1 MIRARVRST
10 GERGIGWFILLSLSL
25 HGLFLLMVI
34 LHKKPVS
41 LGYQTATTVDLVS
54 EAALTPS
61 APPPQPKP
69 EAPKKPARKPAPP
82 KPVAKAHPPVRKK
95 PAMRVVRRPPTPKPK
110 PRPLR
115 KAVPVKKAPTRMKKA
130 LPHRKAAPTRKT
142 VVSKRAR
149 GPKPLP
155 KSLPS
160 PLSPTVPVRM
170 DVAGERF
177 PTYLQH
183 LLISRIKSNWA
194 PPPGSHGLNAT
205 VHFVLK
211 KDGTLDSDPV
221 LVTSSGSRV
230 FDDAAK
236 YAILRSVP
244 FPPFPPSYGKDR
256 EVVTVTLQATKRQGL

>member
-10 GERGIGWFILLSLSL
+10 GERGIGWFVLLSLAL
-25 HGLFLLMVI
+25 HGFFLMAVL
-34 LHKKPVS
+34 LHKKPLS

-69 EAPKKPARKPAPP
+69 AAPKKPAHKAPP
-82 KPVAKAHPPVRKK
+82 QKTVPKPRPVVRKR
-95 PAMRVVRRPPTPKPK
+95 PATRVVRRPPHPKSHRIRK
-110 PRPLR
+110 PIPAK
-115 KAVPVKKAPTRMKKA
+115 KAATRVKKSP
-130 LPHRKAAPTRKT
+130 PHRKPSSARTP
-142 VVSKRAR
+142 VVSKSLKSPRAI
-149 GPKPLP
+149 P

-160 PLSPTVPVRM
+160 PVSPTVPVRM

-177 PTYLQH
+177 PSYLQH
-183 LLISRIKSNWA
+183 LLISRIKSNWS

>member
-10 GERGIGWFILLSLSL
+10 GERGIGWFVLLSLSL
-25 HGLFLLMVI
+25 HGLFLLSVF

-69 EAPKKPARKPAPP
+69 AASKTPVRKVAPP
-82 KPVAKAHPPVRKK
+82 KPVKKTPPPAKKR
-95 PAMRVVRRPPTPKPK
+95 PATRVVRRPPH
-110 PRPLR
+110 PRPRPHPLR
-115 KAVPVKKAPTRMKKA
+115 KAVPAKKAATRNKKA
-130 LPHRKAAPTRKT
+130 LPHRKVAPSQKSA
-142 VVSKRAR
+142 VSKRAKAPR
-149 GPKPLP
+149 ALR

-160 PLSPTVPVRM
+160 PLSPTVPVKM

>member
-10 GERGIGWFILLSLSL
+10 GERGVGWFILLSLSL
-25 HGLFLLMVI
+25 HGLFLVAVL

-54 EAALTPS
+54 ESALTPS

-69 EAPKKPARKPAPP
+69 APRKAPARKVSPP
-82 KPVAKAHPPVRKK
+82 KPVKK
-95 PAMRVVRRPPTPKPK
+95 PRPVVHKSPSPRVVRKPSLRK

-115 KAVPVKKAPTRMKKA
+115 KPVPAKKTPTRGKKAV
-130 LPHRKAAPTRKT
+130 LPRKVSPVRASTPSKT
-142 VVSKRAR
+142 VR
-149 GPKPLP
+149 GPRALP

-160 PLSPTVPVRM
+160 PLTPTVPVRM

-177 PTYLQH
+177 PSYLQH

-211 KDGTLDSDPV
+211 KDGTLESDPV
-221 LVTSSGSRV
+221 LVTSSGSQV
-230 FDDAAK
+230 FDNAAK
-236 YAILRSVP
+236 FAILRSVP

-256 EVVTVTLQATKRQGL
+256 EVVTVTLQATKRQGF